1 MSSLREE
8 LQSIYDQNGHLTA
21 SLVVDQA
28 RPKDHPLHDR
38 FEWDDSVA
46 GERWRR
52 EQARLLI
59 RSVKVTYK
67 EAGIRK
73 PEVLGRAFHAIPPE
87 SEDDQLED
95 GESREYDFYSAEDVA
110 ASPVMT
116 AVLLAAM
123 EREWK
128 ALKARYAHFAE
139 FAAMIEGDDL
149 AA

>member
-1 MSSLREE
+1 MTSLRDQ
-8 LQSIYDQNGHLTA
+8 LQSIYDQHGHLTA
-21 SLVVDQA
+21 SMVVDEA
-28 RPKDHPLHDR
+28 RPTDHPLHDR

-59 RSVKVTYK
+59 RSVKVTYRP
-67 EAGIRK
+67 AGIRK
-73 PEVLGRAFHAIPPE
+73 PEVLGRAFHAIPPSSDGEE
-87 SEDDQLED
+87 SEH
-95 GESREYDFYSAEDVA
+95 DFYSAEDVA

-128 ALKARYAHFAE
+128 ALKARYGHFAE
-139 FAAMIEGDDL
+139 FAAMVSGDADL